1 MCRDFEKVDDWD
13 ATWQPPRIQNVIHQ
27 QIIEDLAKAERFGAR
42 RQEQIDYTVKALN
55 LLEERLDNLKK
66 MRRIEKLRTK
76 DGRWP

>member
-13 ATWQPPRIQNVIHQ
+13 ATWQPPNIQNVIHQ

-42 RQEQIDYTVKALN
+42 RQEQIDHTVKALN

-66 MRRIEKLRTK
+66 MRRIEKLRAR
-76 DGRWP
+76 GGMYP

>member
-1 MCRDFEKVDDWD
+1 M
-13 ATWQPPRIQNVIHQ
+13 HQ
-27 QIIEDLAKAERFGAR
+27 QIIEDLAKAERFGAS

-66 MRRIEKLRTK
+66 MQRIEKLRAR

>member
-1 MCRDFEKVDDWD
+1 MPGHLETRDKWD
-13 ATWQPPRIQNVIHQ
+13 ANWQPPMIQNVVHQ

-55 LLEERLDNLKK
+55 LLEERLGNLKK
-66 MRRIEKLRTK
+66 MQRIEKLRAK